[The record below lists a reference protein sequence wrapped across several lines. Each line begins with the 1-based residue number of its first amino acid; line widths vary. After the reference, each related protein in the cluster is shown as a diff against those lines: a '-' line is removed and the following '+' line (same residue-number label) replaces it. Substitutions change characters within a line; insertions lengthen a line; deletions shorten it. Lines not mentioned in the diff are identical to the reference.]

1 MKNPRAW
8 DTLAIVGVGL
18 IGGSIG
24 LAARQ
29 RGLAKQVVGI
39 GRRRSS
45 LQIAKRI
52 GAVTRTTTRLA
63 GGVAD
68 ADVVIVCT
76 PVDQIAD
83 HVCEV
88 ATHCDSRALITD
100 AGSTKADLVRAIE
113 SRVPKETRFVGS
125 HPLAGAHQAGP
136 RAARADL
143 FVDRLVVVTPTQR
156 TAPADVTAI
165 QQFWRQL
172 GANVTTMSVKEHD
185 AALAA
190 TSHLPHIV
198 AASLANATPEEALG
212 LVAGGWRDTTR
223 IAAAKPELWV
233 PILRQNRA
241 HTLKSLAKFEKVLAS
256 FRRALD
262 EDDFAR
268 LQQLLEAGK
277 HNRDAVGN

>member
-1 MKNPRAW
+1 
-8 DTLAIVGVGL
+8 LAIVGVGL

-24 LAARQ
+24 LAARR

-45 LQIAKRI
+45 LQIAKQI
-52 GAVTRTTTRLA
+52 GAVTRTTTRIA
-63 GGVAD
+63 AGVAD
-68 ADVVIVCT
+68 ADLVVVCT
-76 PVDQIAD
+76 PVDKIAD

-88 ATHCDSRALITD
+88 AAHCDFRTLITD
-100 AGSTKADLVRAIE
+100 AGSTKADLVRDIE
-113 SRVPKETRFVGS
+113 SRVAKKTRFVGS

-136 RAARADL
+136 RAAREDL
-143 FVDRLVVVTPTQR
+143 FEGRMVVVTPTQR
-156 TAPADVTAI
+156 SVAADVTAI
-165 QQFWRQL
+165 QRFWRQL

-198 AASLANATPEEALG
+198 AAALASVTPVEALG
-212 LVAGGWRDTTR
+212 LVAGGWCDSTR

-233 PILRQNRA
+233 PILQQNRA
-241 HTLKSLAKFEKVLAS
+241 HTLKALDKFAKVLAS
-256 FRRALD
+256 FRRALN
-262 EDDFAR
+262 DDDSAR

-277 HNRDAVGN
+277 QNRDVVGD

>member
-1 MKNPRAW
+1 MKNRW
-8 DTLAIVGVGL
+8 ETLAIVGVGL

-45 LQIAKRI
+45 LQIAKQT

-63 GGVAD
+63 AGVAD
-68 ADVVIVCT
+68 ADLVVVCT
-76 PVDQIAD
+76 PVNQIAD

-88 ATHCDSRALITD
+88 ADHCDPEALITD
-100 AGSTKADLVRAIE
+100 AGSTKAELVERIE
-113 SRVPKETRFVGS
+113 GRVAKETRFVGS

-143 FVDRLVVVTPTQR
+143 FEDRLVVVTPTQR
-156 TAPADVTAI
+156 SASADVTAI

-172 GANVTTMSVKEHD
+172 GAIVTTMSVEEHD

-198 AASLANATPEEALG
+198 ASALANATPADVLG
-212 LVAGGWRDTTR
+212 LVAGGWCDSTR

-233 PILRQNRA
+233 PILQQNRA
-241 HTLKSLAKFEKVLAS
+241 HTLKALDKFAKVLAS
-256 FRRALD
+256 FRRALTD
-262 EDDFAR
+262 NDSAR

-277 HNRDAVGN
+277 QNRDAVGN